1 MEPQS
6 GQSTAGRAV
15 THHDHL
21 DTLASGTGRGE
32 LILVATPI
40 GNLGDLSPRAVEVL
54 RRADAIAC
62 EDTRHTRKLLSAA
75 AIDGKRMLA
84 VHEHNEH
91 NAANGIVELL
101 ARGQCVALVTDAGMP
116 AISDPGERVVAAV
129 VAAGFPVTCVPG
141 PSAAL
146 TALAISGLPT
156 ARFAFEGFLPV
167 KGAERQ
173 DRLAA
178 AAAGPETVI
187 VYEAPHRLVR
197 TLTDLVGCCGPDRKI
212 SVSRELTKRFE
223 ETRRGALG
231 EVLHALL
238 ADGAAEPRGEY
249 VIVIAG
255 RVAADDAFPVDDDAI
270 RAMVAAE
277 RTRGARTKE
286 AVDAVASATGLP
298 RRHVY
303 ALAVA
308 ATTGDTA
315 GPQPS
320 G

>member
-1 MEPQS
+1 M
-6 GQSTAGRAV
+6 
-15 THHDHL
+15 THHDRPDAL
-21 DTLASGTGRGE
+21 QPGTERGE

-91 NAANGIVELL
+91 HAANGIVELL

-129 VAAGFPVTCVPG
+129 VAAGFAVTCVPG

-156 ARFAFEGFLPV
+156 ARFVFEGFLPV
-167 KGAERQ
+167 KGAERL

-178 AAAGPETVI
+178 AAANTETVI
-187 VYEAPHRLVR
+187 LFEAPHRLAR
-197 TLTDLVGCCGPDRKI
+197 TLTDLVGRCGPDRKV

-223 ETRRGALG
+223 ETRRGSLG
-231 EVLHALL
+231 EVLNALV
-238 ADGAAEPRGEY
+238 ADGASEPRGEY
-249 VIVIAG
+249 VIVLAG
-255 RVAADDAFPVDDDAI
+255 RVAADDALPVDDDAV

-277 RTRGARTKE
+277 RERGARTKE
-286 AVDAVASATGLP
+286 AVDAVALATGLP

-308 ATTGDTA
+308 TPTGGA
-315 GPQPS
+315 SGPHPS

>member
-1 MEPQS
+1 MTDLNHPDNHLS
-6 GQSTAGRAV
+6 G
-15 THHDHL
+15 
-21 DTLASGTGRGE
+21 SGPGE

-40 GNLGDLSPRAVEVL
+40 GNLGDLSARAVEVL

-91 NAANGIVELL
+91 HAANGIVELL

-129 VAAGFPVTCVPG
+129 VAAGFAVTCVPG

-156 ARFAFEGFLPV
+156 ARFVFEGFLPV
-167 KGAERQ
+167 KGSERQ
-173 DRLAA
+173 DRLVAVAA
-178 AAAGPETVI
+178 SAETVI
-187 VYEAPHRLVR
+187 LFEAPHRLIR

-212 SVSRELTKRFE
+212 SLSRELTKRFE
-223 ETRRGALG
+223 ETRRGSLG
-231 EVLHALL
+231 EVLDALITR
-238 ADGAAEPRGEY
+238 GAAEPRGEY
-249 VIVIAG
+249 VIVVGG
-255 RVAADDAFPVDDDAI
+255 RTIDGDAPSTDDDAI
-270 RAMVAAE
+270 RAMLATE

-308 ATTGDTA
+308 PPGGVAA
-315 GPQPS
+315 NPQPS